1 MTYILEKLSTES
13 DWSAYN
19 AIRKAELFPNRDY
32 DANHPDE
39 RLPNNHPL
47 LLKFNNAPIATV
59 RVDCREDKAI
69 LRLLAVTKNEQG
81 KKHGAHL
88 YKHVE
93 KYAIR
98 HGAKKLL
105 VNSAPESI
113 GFYHKIGFTEE
124 IWDQSELEGIAEDC
138 IQMTKIIGLP

>member
-1 MTYILEKLSTES
+1 MTYILEKVSTEDDS
-13 DWSAYN
+13 NAYN

-32 DANHPDE
+32 DSNHPDE

-47 LLKFNNAPIATV
+47 SPIATV
-59 RVDCREDKAI
+59 QVDFTGDKAI
-69 LRLLAVTKNEQG
+69 LRLLAVTKSKQG
-81 KKHGAHL
+81 KKHSANM
-88 YKHVE
+88 YKQIE
-93 KYAIR
+93 QYTTR

-105 VNSAPESI
+105 VNAAPESV

-138 IQMTKIIGLP
+138 VQMTKIIR